1 MPFLCGLQACM
12 VSLFMTSS
20 FPAGLLPASLRL
32 SLICQLRLPGSLD
45 PFGWM
50 GDQAPSH
57 QQGAVDDDD
66 DGDDDDDD
74 DDC

>member
-1 MPFLCGLQACM
+1 MSFLCGLQACM
-12 VSLFMTSS
+12 VSFFMTSS
-20 FPAGLLPASLRL
+20 FPAGLLPASLGL

-45 PFGWM
+45 LFGWM
-50 GDQAPSH
+50 GDQAPSR

-66 DGDDDDDD
+66 EDYYDDDD